1 MVSELDEAA
10 RSSAKRTSAPKRSA
24 VKKFDWATFIRH
36 HPVLSR
42 LGDQHVDLLLCEEA
56 STERTY
62 EAGDVI
68 VREGDA
74 GDSVFLIGSGSVE
87 VVLGVGGQTIVLS
100 VLLSGETFGEM
111 GLFER
116 RPRCATV
123 RACKPCVLLEIKGKD
138 LGRLAEAQ
146 PELEFKV
153 LLKVSERLRT
163 SNEQILALHLKGV
176 EGANR
181 AKDEFL
187 AMLGHELRN
196 PVGAVSLAVQALDRI
211 SKPDDQGAQLRR
223 IILRQ
228 TRHLSRLLDDLL
240 DITKLGSGKIALQRR
255 AENLKDLALRVLSSF
270 DEVGRTTRHAV
281 AVIGEAVTVDV
292 DPMRLEQVV
301 SNLLDNALK
310 YTPTGGRI
318 DIIIGAEGRE
328 GVLRIRDAG
337 VGLEP
342 EMLPRIFDLFVQVPQ
357 TFDRSEGGLGLGLTV
372 VKRLVELHGGRV
384 SASSSGP
391 NRGSEFIV
399 RLPRLF
405 EAAVSTVSS
414 DTELLSQ
421 HAHQI
426 LVIDDN
432 PDFRHGLRLLLES
445 WGHRVEEAATGDRG
459 LDIMRASGP
468 DVLLVDLG
476 LPGLDGFAVAEAVR
490 SIPGGDAVL
499 LVAITGYG
507 GLQDHRRAKVVGF
520 DAYLTKPVDPN
531 ALARVIESG
540 PGPDA
545 RR

>member
-1 MVSELDEAA
+1 M
-10 RSSAKRTSAPKRSA
+10 
-24 VKKFDWATFIRH
+24 KKFDWATFIRG

-42 LGDQHVDLLLCEEA
+42 LGDRHISLLLCEEA

-68 VREGDA
+68 VREGDV

-87 VVLGVGGQTIVLS
+87 VVLSGAGGQTIVLS
-100 VLLSGETFGEM
+100 ELRSGETFGEM
-111 GLFER
+111 GVFER

-123 RACKPCVLLEIKGKD
+123 RACKPCIILEIKGKD

-153 LLKVSERLRT
+153 LLKVSERLRS
-163 SNEQILALHLKGV
+163 SNEQVLALHLKGV

-196 PVGAVSLAVQALDRI
+196 PIGAVSLAIQALDRI
-211 SKPDDQGAQLRR
+211 SKPDDQSAQLRG

-228 TRHLSRLLDDLL
+228 MRHLSRLLDDLL
-240 DITKLGSGKIALQRR
+240 DVTKLGSGKVALQRR
-255 AENLKDLALRVLSSF
+255 PVNLKDLASRVLSSF
-270 DEVGRTTRHAV
+270 DEVGKTARHAV
-281 AVIGEAVTVDV
+281 AVTGEAVTVDV

-310 YTPTGGRI
+310 YTPAGGRI
-318 DIIIGAEGRE
+318 DIIIAVEGSE
-328 GVLRIRDAG
+328 GVLRLRDTG

-342 EMLPRIFDLFVQVPQ
+342 DSLPRIFDLFVQATQ
-357 TFDRSEGGLGLGLTV
+357 TFDRSEGGLGLGLAL

-384 SASSSGP
+384 SASSAGP
-391 NRGSEFIV
+391 HRGSEFVV

-405 EAAVSTVSS
+405 AAAVSTVSS
-414 DTELLSQ
+414 DTDVLSQ
-421 HAHQI
+421 RAHHI
-426 LVIDDN
+426 LIIDDN
-432 PDFRHGLRLLLES
+432 SDFRHGLRLLLES
-445 WGHRVEEAATGDRG
+445 SGHRVEEAATGDRG
-459 LDIMRASGP
+459 LAMMRASRP

-476 LPGLDGFAVAEAVR
+476 LPGLDGFAIAEAVR
-490 SIPGGDAVL
+490 SVPGGEAVL

-507 GLQDHRRAKVVGF
+507 GLHDRRRAKAVGF
-520 DAYLTKPVDPN
+520 DAYLTKPVDPD

-540 PGPDA
+540 PGSTE
-545 RR
+545 

>member
-1 MVSELDEAA
+1 MSQGAGSAVVGELDEAA
-10 RSSAKRTSAPKRSA
+10 RSSVKRVSTPKKST
-24 VKKFDWATFIRH
+24 VKKFDWVTFIRN

-42 LGDQHVDLLLCEEA
+42 LGDRHVLLLLCEEA

-68 VREGDA
+68 VREGDV

-87 VVLGVGGQTIVLS
+87 VVLSGAGGQTIVLS
-100 VLLSGETFGEM
+100 ELLSGETFGEM

-123 RACKPCVLLEIKGKD
+123 RAREPSVVLDIKGED
-138 LGRLAEAQ
+138 LGQLAETR

-153 LLKVSERLRT
+153 LLKVSERLRS
-163 SNEQILALHLKGV
+163 SNEQVLALHLKGV

-196 PVGAVSLAVQALDRI
+196 PVGAVSLAIQALDRI
-211 SKPDDQGAQLRR
+211 SKPDEHSAKLRG

-240 DITKLGSGKIALQRR
+240 DVTKLGSGKIALQRR
-255 AENLKDLALRVLSSF
+255 PENLKDLASRVLSSF
-270 DEVGRTTRHAV
+270 DEVGKTTHHAV
-281 AVIGEAVTVDV
+281 AVVGEAVTVDV
-292 DPMRLEQVV
+292 DRMRLEQVV

-310 YTPTGGRI
+310 YTPAGGRI
-318 DIIIGAEGRE
+318 DIISAAEGSE
-328 GVLRIRDAG
+328 GVLRIRDTG

-342 EMLPRIFDLFVQVPQ
+342 DALPRIFDLFVQAAQ
-357 TFDRSEGGLGLGLTV
+357 TFDRSRGGLGLGLTL

-384 SASSSGP
+384 SAASAGP
-391 NRGSEFIV
+391 NCGSEFVV

-405 EAAVSTVSS
+405 HAAVATVSS

-421 HAHQI
+421 RAHHVLI
-426 LVIDDN
+426 IDDN

-445 WGHRVEEAATGDRG
+445 WGHRVEEAATGD
-459 LDIMRASGP
+459 
-468 DVLLVDLG
+468 
-476 LPGLDGFAVAEAVR
+476 
-490 SIPGGDAVL
+490 
-499 LVAITGYG
+499 
-507 GLQDHRRAKVVGF
+507 Q
-520 DAYLTKPVDPN
+520 
-531 ALARVIESG
+531 
-540 PGPDA
+540 
-545 RR
+545 